1 MFAEN
6 QTKEDLIEIMG
17 IVEHVTFHSE
27 DTGYSVLE
35 VSTDDGDFVTAVGI
49 IPFASEGEGIRA
61 LGKWEVHGTYGNQF
75 RVEYY
80 EKRLP
85 DDEDAIL
92 RYLSSR
98 AIKGIGPGT
107 AKRIV
112 NAFGRDTFEVME
124 HNPEFLAQIGGI
136 SMKKGAAM
144 PLLFFLTDCSG
155 QVLPSSA
162 APGSSD
168 SGGICS
174 RRSRNRHRHRR

>member
-1 MFAEN
+1 MLFDIIFAVLAVFE
-6 QTKEDLIEIMG
+6 
-17 IVEHVTFHSE
+17 
-27 DTGYSVLE
+27 GYLLLTVFLE

-107 AKRIV
+107 AKKIV
-112 NAFGRDTFEVME
+112 NAFGRDTFEVIE

-136 SMKKGAAM
+136 SMKKALEIGKNFKAQFGMRSVMMFASE
-144 PLLFFLTDCSG
+144 FFG
-155 QVLPSSA
+155 PSIA
-162 APGSSD
+162 VK
-168 SGGICS
+168 IYK
-174 RRSRNRHRHRR
+174 R